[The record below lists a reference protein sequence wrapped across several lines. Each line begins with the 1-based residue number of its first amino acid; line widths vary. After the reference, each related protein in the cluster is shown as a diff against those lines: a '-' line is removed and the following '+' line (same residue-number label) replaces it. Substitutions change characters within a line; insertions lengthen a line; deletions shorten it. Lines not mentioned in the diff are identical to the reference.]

1 MEWHL
6 NYWRKLMKDYMENK
20 IICPHCQEEIDVEEI
35 LVHSFEERYETKF
48 KIREKDLL
56 GKMSKK
62 EQELAEKRQ
71 ELEERSENM
80 SLLVEKRALELSS
93 EKEAQIRVSV
103 KKELELELADYKN
116 QVGEN
121 REALKAQKVE
131 LLELRK
137 ANRIAEKEKEQLVLD
152 FEDQK
157 EAYAKHKVREA
168 QDREEAKMGLKIR
181 EKELLIEQLNN
192 QLIDAQKR
200 IEQGS
205 QERQGEAQEL
215 ELEKLLKATY
225 PYDKITEVAKGQHGA
240 DVIQEVYNL
249 MQRLSGTIM
258 YESKRTKKF
267 SKDWIK
273 KAKSD
278 MRDRNADIAVI
289 VTETM
294 PEGWTRFGL
303 MDGVWICSFY
313 EAEAISLI
321 LREMI
326 LRIGEV
332 EIAQENKGSKMQYLY
347 DFLTSSEFARLMTS
361 IVEGFT
367 SMQAQLES
375 EKRSLTGI
383 WKKREKQIQL
393 VTQNAIN
400 MYGAIKAIAGA
411 DLASVPQL
419 ELNDEL
425 EEE

>member
-1 MEWHL
+1 
-6 NYWRKLMKDYMENK
+6 MKDYMENK